1 VRLTRSLAIGL
12 SLVCSIAGNARAQ
25 LKTVVYATGF
35 SSPVTMVQDP
45 TDRTVQFVVEQG
57 GRIRV
62 IRSGSVLPTDFL
74 NLTGSISCCGE
85 RGLLGLAFAPDYAT
99 SRRFF
104 VNFTNPAG
112 DTVIARFL
120 RRPADPVVADPS
132 TRFDLHWG
140 GPAGPGFIAQ
150 PFSNHNGGN
159 IVFGPDGFLY
169 IGMGDGGAGDDP
181 DHRAQNPAEFLGKML
196 RIDVSVPDG
205 DLSGYVVP
213 PDNPFVSSGPAGTR
227 PEIWSFGLRN
237 PWKFSFDG
245 PARGGTGALVIG
257 DVGQGRYEEIDFEP
271 ANRGGR
277 NYGWRNREGAH
288 DNVTSRPPAY
298 LPLVDPIYEYDHN
311 TGQSITGGYVYRGH
325 LLSPA
330 YRGRYF
336 FADFIAGRVFSI
348 RLTIDATT
356 KETTASQAVEHT
368 AELGGPSSV
377 GNVSAFALDADAE
390 LYLVSYSS
398 GRILRVLDSHPRSS
412 PSGEFDGDGKAD
424 LAVYRPSTGTW
435 MVEQSTTNNTAS
447 FSIHWGVGTDTP
459 VPGDYDGDAKADL
472 AVYRPSTGTWYIL
485 QSSSNYTT
493 FLTANWGISTD
504 IPVARDYDGDA
515 KTNIAVYRPS
525 TGMWYVLQSSG
536 NYMTSVSMAW
546 GAGSD
551 IPVPGDYDG
560 DGKADLAVYRPS
572 TGSWFSLQ
580 SSNNNMTF
588 AMASWGMSTD
598 LPVPGDY
605 DGDGKA
611 DLAVYRPSTGT
622 WFLLQSSTGNS
633 TFVSAHWGVST
644 DVPVPG
650 DFDGDGKTDVVVY
663 RPSTGVWFILP
674 SSSGYTMPLP
684 PLTWGTSTDIPLPMR
699 PS

>member
-12 SLVCSIAGNARAQ
+12 SLVCSIAADARAQ
-25 LKTVVYATGF
+25 LKTVVHATGF
-35 SSPVTMVQDP
+35 SSPVAMVQDP

-62 IRSGSVLPTDFL
+62 IRSGSVLPADFL
-74 NLTGSISCCGE
+74 NLTGSISSGGE

-112 DTVIARFL
+112 NTVIARFV
-120 RRPADPVVADPS
+120 RQPADPVVADPGS
-132 TRFDLHWG
+132 RFDLHWG
-140 GPAGPGFIAQ
+140 GPAGPGFIVQ

-159 IVFGPDGFLY
+159 IVFGPDGYLY

-181 DHRAQNPAEFLGKML
+181 DHRAQNPAEFMGKML
-196 RIDVSVPDG
+196 RIDVSVGDG
-205 DLSGYVVP
+205 NAMGYQVP
-213 PDNPFVSSGPAGTR
+213 ADNPFVGVAGTL

-257 DVGQGRYEEIDFEP
+257 DVGQGRYEEIDYEP

-298 LPLVDPIYEYDHN
+298 LPLVDPIYEYDHG
-311 TGQSITGGYVYRGH
+311 TGQSITGGFVYRGH

-330 YRGRYF
+330 YRSRYF

-348 RLTIDATT
+348 RLTIDPTT
-356 KETTASQAVEHT
+356 KEATASQVVEHT
-368 AELGGPSSV
+368 SELGGSSSV

-412 PSGEFDGDGKAD
+412 PPGEFDGDGKADVAVYRPSSGTWMVENSTTNNSTSFSIHWGISADTPVPGDYDGDGKAD
-424 LAVYRPSTGTW
+424 LAVYRASTGNW
-435 MVEQSTTNNTAS
+435 
-447 FSIHWGVGTDTP
+447 F
-459 VPGDYDGDAKADL
+459 
-472 AVYRPSTGTWYIL
+472 IL
-485 QSSSNYTT
+485 QSSSNYST
-493 FLTANWGISTD
+493 FLTVNWGVSTD

-515 KTNIAVYRPS
+515 KTDIAVYRPS
-525 TGMWYVLQSSG
+525 TFTWYVLRSSA
-536 NYMTSVSMAW
+536 NYTTSFSMAW

-560 DGKADLAVYRPS
+560 DGKADIAVYRPS
-572 TGSWFSLQ
+572 TGTWFVVQ
-580 SSNNNMTF
+580 SSTNNMTF
-588 AMASWGMSTD
+588 ATTSWGISTD
-598 LPVPGDY
+598 LPAPGDY

-622 WFLLQSSTGNS
+622 WFLLQSSTNNS

-644 DVPVPG
+644 DVPVLG

-674 SSSGYTMPLP
+674 SSSGYTTPLP